1 MPSVDVYVSNLA
13 DRTVI
18 TVVGDL
24 DFDACPQVSA
34 VTDRVGVDDRVL
46 CLDLAGVAFMDAS
59 GLGLLQTLNLNAGT
73 HGGHLELSGLQAQPQ
88 HVLDLTG
95 TRAQFHL
102 ATPRPPGPRDP
113 AAVLPVQH
121 AVP

>member
-1 MPSVDVYVSNLA
+1 MYVRNFA
-13 DRTVI
+13 ERTVI
-18 TVVGDL
+18 MVVGDL
-24 DFDACPQVSA
+24 DFDTCPQVSE
-34 VTDRVGVDDRVL
+34 VTDTVDVRDRIL

-59 GLGLLQTLNLNAGT
+59 GLGLLQTLSREAVT

-95 TRAQFHL
+95 TRAQFHM
-102 ATPRPPGPRDP
+102 TSPRPPGPRDP

-121 AVP
+121 AAP

>member
-1 MPSVDVYVSNLA
+1 MDLYVSNLA

-24 DFDACPQVSA
+24 DLDACPQVSE
-34 VTDRVGVDDRVL
+34 VTDRVNVRHRVL

-59 GLGLLQTLNLNAGT
+59 GLGLLQTLNRNSGA

-95 TRAQFHL
+95 TRAQFHMT
-102 ATPRPPGPRDP
+102 TPRPPGPRGP
-113 AAVLPVQH
+113 AVVLPVQH
-121 AVP
+121 AAP

>member
-24 DFDACPQVSA
+24 DFDACPQVSEA
-34 VTDRVGVDDRVL
+34 THKVSVRDRVV

-59 GLGLLQTLNLNAGT
+59 GLGLLQTVNRDAVS

-88 HVLDLTG
+88 HVMDLTG
-95 TRAQFHL
+95 TRAQFHIV
-102 ATPRPPGPRDP
+102 APRPPGPRDP
-113 AAVLPVQH
+113 AVLVPVRH
-121 AVP
+121 ATP

>member
-1 MPSVDVYVSNLA
+1 MPSVDVYVSDLS

-24 DFDACPQVSA
+24 DFDACPQVSE
-34 VTDRVGVDDRVL
+34 VTDRVNVRHRIL

-59 GLGLLQTLNLNAGT
+59 GLGLLQNLNRNAGI

-95 TRAQFHL
+95 TRAQFHMT
-102 ATPRPPGPRDP
+102 TPRPPGPRGP

-121 AVP
+121 AAP

>member
-1 MPSVDVYVSNLA
+1 MPSVDVRVSELA

-24 DFDACPQVSA
+24 DLDACSQVTRI
-34 VTDRVGVDDRVL
+34 TDTVNVRDRIL
-46 CLDLAGVAFMDAS
+46 CLDMAGVAFMDAS
-59 GLGLLQTLNLNAGT
+59 GLCLLQTLNRNADT

-95 TRAQFHL
+95 TRPQFRVT
-102 ATPRPPGPRDP
+102 TPRPPGPRA
-113 AAVLPVQH
+113 AAVLLPAHH
-121 AVP
+121 AAS